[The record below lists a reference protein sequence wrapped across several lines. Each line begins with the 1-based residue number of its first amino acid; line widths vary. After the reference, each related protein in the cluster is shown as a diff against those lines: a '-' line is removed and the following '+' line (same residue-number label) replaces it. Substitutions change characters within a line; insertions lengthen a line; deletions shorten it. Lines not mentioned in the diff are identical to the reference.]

1 MLNLIVSADMM
12 VICWLM
18 WLCCF
23 VQHVSNMLAD
33 VLADAFANVL
43 LGSDSLPYT
52 QYDIDNMT
60 LKILTSQRRL
70 SQVLR

>member
-12 VICWLM
+12 VVCRLT

-23 VQHVSNMLAD
+23 VQHVSNMSAD
-33 VLADAFANVL
+33 ALADAFANAL
-43 LGSDSLPYT
+43 LGSDYLPHT